1 MKEFTDVVLSQILQM
16 MEHKT
21 VLISLIILIM
31 YICLGIFFPLLFNGC
46 SRKQN
51 CQNVCEFNPIFIL

>member
-21 VLISLIILIM
+21 VLISLIIIILIV
-31 YICLGIFFPLLFNGC
+31 YICLGDFF
-46 SRKQN
+46 S
-51 CQNVCEFNPIFIL
+51 III